1 MDPRIAPKKRLEKR
15 VRVEATFDA
24 VAARMESDHAKAE
37 VMAHFA
43 NLVADGFAE
52 WQVLDNGTIRLRL
65 TTGAT
70 YLLEQTTVTR
80 IA

>member
-15 VRVEATFDA
+15 VRVETTFDA
-24 VAARMESDHAKAE
+24 VAARMESDPAKAE

>member
-1 MDPRIAPKKRLEKR
+1 M
-15 VRVEATFDA
+15 RVETTCDA
-24 VAARMESDHAKAE
+24 VAALMESDPAKAE
-37 VMAHFA
+37 VMVHLA

-52 WQVLDNGTIRLRL
+52 WQMLDSGTIRLRL